1 MQPGAVSGDNGAVS
15 DPASPMP
22 LDPIQHAELVTG
34 CTQSALINLWSS
46 AGLAA
51 AISEVTGPHLYDF
64 GRLPVATVAI
74 TLYDVRRHVL
84 IEEGRV
90 RRDAPVRCGR
100 FRIGQPEC
108 NVVVDAVPE
117 TRSGK
122 LVLLYLGEG
131 LLKDAGAA
139 RGASGPVELA
149 DLAWDTEDPFL
160 ASTAGRLVEA
170 SDSRRPLSALL
181 AEQLAYTVALHLS
194 ERYAALPPA
203 RPFREPVLE
212 GRMRERV
219 IDLIQSDPAAAIRI
233 ADLADVAGL
242 SPSAFIR
249 AFKRATGLTPHRFVI
264 EQRLQA
270 ARRLL
275 AETGRPIADI
285 ALSSGF
291 SSQSHFGAAFRAA
304 VGVSPARYRRLRR
317 G

>member
-1 MQPGAVSGDNGAVS
+1 
-15 DPASPMP
+15 MP

-46 AGLAA
+46 AGLAV
-51 AISEVTGPHLYDF
+51 AISEVTEPHLYDF

-74 TLYDVRRHVL
+74 TLYGVRRHVL

-90 RRDAPVRCGR
+90 RRDAPVHYGR
-100 FRIGQPEC
+100 FRIGQPGC

-117 TRSGK
+117 AAAGK
-122 LVLLYLGEG
+122 LVLLYLGEA
-131 LLKDAGAA
+131 LLNDAGAA
-139 RGASGPVELA
+139 QGVTRRVELA
-149 DLAWDTEDPFL
+149 DLAWDTEDTFL
-160 ASTAGRLVEA
+160 ATTASRLVEA
-170 SDSRRPLSALL
+170 SDSRRPLSGLL
-181 AEQLAYTVALHLS
+181 AEQLAHTVALHLT
-194 ERYAALPPA
+194 ERYAALPPSA
-203 RPFREPVLE
+203 PFREPVLDS
-212 GRMRERV
+212 RMRGRV
-219 IDLIQSDPAAAIRI
+219 IDFIQSDPAAPIRI
-233 ADLADVAGL
+233 PDMADVAGL

-249 AFKRATGLTPHRFVI
+249 AFKRSTGLTPHRFVV

-275 AETGRPIADI
+275 AETDRPIADI

-317 G
+317 S